1 MAPVTCDG
9 ACPSDGGVLPGC
21 LGTSASRM
29 GLEPSVHSLCH
40 VKQSAFHRHCLPMLP
55 KLRKGVLRFGLWAAC
70 VQDIA
75 AARCGPFRNPV
86 QKLPALPGAG
96 MGVPFY
102 RRRLGNPEGHREPPG
117 PDLGYRAIIAFP
129 DCRIRRA
136 AFHFEKGVSF
146 MLDEGPLPWSE
157 AYGGGPP

>member
-70 VQDIA
+70 VQDIG
-75 AARCGPFRNPV
+75 AARGGPFLIPV

-96 MGVPFY
+96 MGAADAG
-102 RRRLGNPEGHREPPG
+102 RRLGNLEGHRERPG
-117 PDLGYRAIIAFP
+117 PDLGHRAISAFP
-129 DCRIRRA
+129 DGRLRRA
-136 AFHFEKGVSF
+136 AFHIEEGVSF
-146 MLDEGPLPWSE
+146 MLDEGPLPGSE